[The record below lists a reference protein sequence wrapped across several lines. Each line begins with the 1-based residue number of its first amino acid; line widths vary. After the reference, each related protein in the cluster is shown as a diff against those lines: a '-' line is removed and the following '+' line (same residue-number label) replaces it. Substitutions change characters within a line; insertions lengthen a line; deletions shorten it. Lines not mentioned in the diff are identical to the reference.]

1 MPILLGGSNGFAT
14 LPLFPESSIA
24 WSSGINETHTHRRF
38 AVEYVESELVGTWWI
53 CGYERSLCFTAAS
66 HFFTI

>member
-24 WSSGINETHTHRRF
+24 WSSGINKTHRHRKF
-38 AVEYVESELVGTWWI
+38 TVEDFESRLIGTCLI
-53 CGYERSLCFTAAS
+53 CGYERSLSFPVAF

>member
-1 MPILLGGSNGFAT
+1 MSILLGDSNGFAT

-24 WSSGINETHTHRRF
+24 WSSGINKTHRHRKF
-38 AVEYVESELVGTWWI
+38 AVEDFESRLIGTCWI